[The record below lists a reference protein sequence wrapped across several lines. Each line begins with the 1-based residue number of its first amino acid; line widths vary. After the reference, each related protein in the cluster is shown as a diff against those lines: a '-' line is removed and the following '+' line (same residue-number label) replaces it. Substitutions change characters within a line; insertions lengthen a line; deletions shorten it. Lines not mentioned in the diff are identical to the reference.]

1 MGSIQTLAKEKKKI
15 VAEFSKK
22 SDAIAL
28 GQMASTIIPY
38 LAVWYLA
45 IQSLS
50 ISYWLTAGCIA
61 VLCLFLLRVFVL
73 MHEAGHN
80 SLFATRKYNQIAG
93 FILGVICGMPQ
104 YVWSKNHAFH
114 HATNGN
120 WDQYRGP
127 LATLSL
133 DEYNA
138 LSPKQQRM
146 YRATRNIFVA
156 PVGGFLYLIFNPRF
170 TWIKGSLMLLGHI
183 IKTKVKQP
191 ATPIRTIAGHFECR
205 YWKTWKDYRHMTGNN
220 VVLLSIWLL
229 MCLAVG
235 PAAFFAIYLI
245 SLSLSGAGGIILF
258 TVQHNFEDSW
268 AADEAHWDYNRAA
281 MDGTSFLVV
290 PKWLNWFTANI
301 AYHHIHHLSASIPN
315 YRLAACH
322 EAYSHLFED
331 VKRISLKDIPA
342 SLKNNLWDVHNQ
354 RITSVD
360 AVRGVERHGVFAERS
375 A

>member
-1 MGSIQTLAKEKKKI
+1 MNPIRTLAHEKKKI
-15 VAEFSKK
+15 VAQFSAK

-28 GQMASTIIPY
+28 GQMATTVLPY

-45 IQSLS
+45 IESLS
-50 ISYWLTAGCIA
+50 ISYWLTAACVA

-93 FILGVICGMPQ
+93 FMLGVICGMPQ

-138 LSPKQQRM
+138 LSAKQQRM
-146 YRATRNIFVA
+146 YRASRNIAMA
-156 PVGGFLYLIFNPRF
+156 PLAGFLYLIFNPRF
-170 TWIKGSLMLLGHI
+170 TWLKGSLMLLGHI
-183 IKTKVKQP
+183 AKTKWAQP
-191 ATPIRTIAGHFECR
+191 RMPLKTIAANFECR

-229 MCLAVG
+229 MSLAIG

-268 AADEAHWDYNRAA
+268 AADEAHWDHNRAA
-281 MDGTSFLVV
+281 VDGTSFLVV

-322 EAYSHLFED
+322 EAYSHLFEG

-342 SLKNNLWDVHNQ
+342 ALKNNLWDVHNQ
-354 RITSVD
+354 RITSL
-360 AVRGVERHGVFAERS
+360 AAISGGERS
-375 A
+375 AMISEPSL